1 MWERIGMMGNGKRRG
16 RVRIRVKLEADYG
29 HCLETA
35 ARREYQRLTLAYLR
49 GELED
54 SEAEERIELLREF
67 LERADFAGL
76 RQASERRIR
85 EGRGTAF
92 TLFREGE
99 EMRYGFVDEVDGADG
114 EAGGPPG

>member
-1 MWERIGMMGNGKRRG
+1 M
-16 RVRIRVKLEADYG
+16 KLEADSG

-35 ARREYQRLTLAYLR
+35 ARQEYQKLTLAYLR

-54 SEAEERIELLREF
+54 SEAEVRIELLREF

-76 RQASERRIR
+76 RQACEGRIR

-92 TLFREGE
+92 LLFREGE
-99 EMRYGFVDEVDGADG
+99 EMRYGFVDELDDADD
-114 EAGGPPG
+114 EAGGARG